1 VKQFYMPVLK
11 FKQAEYM
18 ALWELKETEKDLI
31 VPFFELP
38 PITYDFAKSQE
49 PETLEKQVIQ
59 NAGYL
64 DKRWAERPAFIDG
77 TLIENKVLA
86 GGRCPLTLFFQ
97 SLESSLATQV
107 LPVVSIRNNDAYKK
121 AVKELLDEDYTQS
134 VCIKTYLDDFLESN
148 FADNLN
154 ILIAYLDLEPEEMH
168 LVIDLKKPEN
178 FSDYQN
184 FANVVL
190 HVMTSIPHYAVW
202 LSITLCGSAF
212 PRSMSEIK
220 APGQI
225 VTRSEWLLYK
235 QVVSTL
241 EPHHRTF
248 NFGDYGIE
256 NTEYTEY
263 QPKFMR
269 ASASIK
275 YTIDDGW
282 YITKG
287 TVLKTKVDYR
297 QFLVHSKILVDSDF
311 FCGEAYSAGDKKIA
325 AYAGKDP
332 KGTGNP
338 GVWKRIGFNH
348 HFTKVIND
356 LSATP
361 GASLALV

>member
-1 VKQFYMPVLK
+1 MPVLK

-18 ALWELKETEKDLI
+18 ALWELKESDKDAI

-38 PITYDFAKSQE
+38 PITYDFAESQV
-49 PETLEKQVIQ
+49 PKTLEEQVIK

-77 TLIENKVLA
+77 TLIEDEVLA
-86 GGRCPLTLFFQ
+86 DGGCPITLFFQ
-97 SLESSLATQV
+97 SLESSLETQV
-107 LPVVSIRNNDAYKK
+107 LPVVSIRNNDGYKK
-121 AVKELLDEDYTQS
+121 AVRELLDKNYTQS
-134 VCIKTYLDDFLESN
+134 VCIKTYLDDFLESD
-148 FADNLN
+148 FTEKLN
-154 ILIAYLDLEPEEMH
+154 NLIAYLGLEPEQMH
-168 LVIDLKKPEN
+168 LVMDLKKPEN

-190 HVMTSIPHYAVW
+190 HVMTSMPHYAEW
-202 LSITLCGSAF
+202 HSITLCGSAF

-220 APGQI
+220 TPGQI

-235 QVVSTL
+235 QVISIL
-241 EPHHRTF
+241 EPQHRVF
-248 NFGDYGIE
+248 NFGDYGIDK
-256 NTEYTEY
+256 TEYTEY

-269 ASASIK
+269 GSASIK

-287 TVLKTKVDYR
+287 TVLKTKADFQ
-297 QFLVHSKILVDSDF
+297 QFLAHSKLLVDTGF
-311 FCGEAYSAGDKKIA
+311 FCGETYSAGDKKIA
-325 AYAGKDP
+325 AYAGGSA
-332 KGTGNP
+332 KGTGNA
-338 GVWKRIGFNH
+338 GTWKRIGFNH

-361 GASLALV
+361 GASLALL